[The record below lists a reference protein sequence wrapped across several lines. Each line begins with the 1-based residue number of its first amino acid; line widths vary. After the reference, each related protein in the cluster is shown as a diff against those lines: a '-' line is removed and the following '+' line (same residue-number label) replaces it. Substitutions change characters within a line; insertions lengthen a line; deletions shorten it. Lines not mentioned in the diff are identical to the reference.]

1 MPRALLL
8 IAIVITLLVLLRRVQ
23 QLPPHKRRGGYIQL
37 TLGVALVATV
47 LLTLLGRMH
56 WIGAAVTGLFV
67 LVRQL
72 LPILVRGFPL
82 LQRWLQQRST
92 GASGA
97 HSEVKTALLKMTL
110 DHESGDLDGEV
121 LVGTFKEWR
130 LSELGKDQLLEL
142 MDYSREYDPDSAQLL
157 TNYLDQRFPGGWD
170 GAEADASENEQ
181 SSAMTTKEAL
191 AVLGLA
197 DGASEEEIV
206 AAHRKLMQK
215 MHPDRGGN
223 NYLAAKINE
232 AKDFLLKG

>member
-8 IAIVITLLVLLRRVQ
+8 IAIAITLLVLLRRVQ
-23 QLPPHKRRGGYIQL
+23 QLPPHKRRSGYIQL
-37 TLGVALVATV
+37 TLGVALVATI
-47 LLTLLGRMH
+47 LLTLLGKMH

-67 LVRQL
+67 MVRQL

-82 LQRWLQQRST
+82 LQRWLQQRSS
-92 GASGA
+92 GASGT

-121 LVGTFKEWR
+121 LVGTFKDWR
-130 LSELGKDQLLEL
+130 LSELAKDQLLEL
-142 MDYSREYDPDSAQLL
+142 MDYSREHDPDSAQLL

-170 GAEADASENEQ
+170 GAEADAAENEQ

-197 DGASEEEIV
+197 DGASEAEIV

-223 NYLAAKINE
+223 DYLAAKINE

>member
-1 MPRALLL
+1 VPRALLL

-130 LSELGKDQLLEL
+130 LSELSKDQLLEL

-223 NYLAAKINE
+223 DYLAAKINE

>member
-8 IAIVITLLVLLRRVQ
+8 IAIAITLLVLLRRVQ

-130 LSELGKDQLLEL
+130 LSELSKDQLLEL

-181 SSAMTTKEAL
+181 SSAMTTKEAM

-197 DGASEEEIV
+197 DGASEAEIV

-223 NYLAAKINE
+223 DYLAAKINE

>member
-130 LSELGKDQLLEL
+130 LSELSKDQLLEL

-181 SSAMTTKEAL
+181 SSAITTKEAL

-197 DGASEEEIV
+197 DGASEAEIV

-223 NYLAAKINE
+223 DYLAAKINE

>member
-1 MPRALLL
+1 VPRALLL
-8 IAIVITLLVLLRRVQ
+8 IAIAITFLVLLRRVQ

-47 LLTLLGRMH
+47 LLTLLGKMH

-82 LQRWLQQRST
+82 LQRWFQQRST

-110 DHESGDLDGEV
+110 DHESGDLDGEI

-130 LSELGKDQLLEL
+130 LSELGKDQLMEL
-142 MDYSREYDPDSAQLL
+142 MEYSREHDPDSAQLL
-157 TNYLDQRFPGGWD
+157 SNYLDQRFPGGWD
-170 GAEADASENEQ
+170 GAEADASENQQ

-223 NYLAAKINE
+223 DYLAAKINE

>member
-1 MPRALLL
+1 
-8 IAIVITLLVLLRRVQ
+8 
-23 QLPPHKRRGGYIQL
+23 
-37 TLGVALVATV
+37 
-47 LLTLLGRMH
+47 
-56 WIGAAVTGLFV
+56 
-67 LVRQL
+67 
-72 LPILVRGFPL
+72 
-82 LQRWLQQRST
+82 
-92 GASGA
+92 
-97 HSEVKTALLKMTL
+97 
-110 DHESGDLDGEV
+110 
-121 LVGTFKEWR
+121 
-130 LSELGKDQLLEL
+130 

-197 DGASEEEIV
+197 DGASEAEIV

-223 NYLAAKINE
+223 DYLAAKINE